1 MLAQNE
7 GRMLRLGQLIAAIG
21 MHQRDAKTSNE
32 AYDCSKIPQVKYREA
47 YQEVAEHRNI
57 EKADIKEVVCA
68 IIIIY
73 QLIVSVQ
80 KDFCIRKVLFQI

>member
-21 MHQRDAKTSNE
+21 MHQRDAKTYNG
-32 AYDCSKIPQVKYREA
+32 AYDYGKIPQVKYREA
-47 YQEVAEHRNI
+47 YQEVTEYHNI
-57 EKADIKEVVCA
+57 EEAEIKVVVTA

-73 QLIVSVQ
+73 QAIVSVQ
-80 KDFCIRKVLFQI
+80 KDIGIRKVLFQI